1 MRPVVRGLCQ
11 YESLI
16 NGALDINDVALMNEA
31 LAVLDENERRM
42 QEANQSSD

>member
-16 NGALDINDVALMNEA
+16 NGELDLNDVALMNDA

-42 QEANQSSD
+42 QEANQAPD